1 MLKAFGLDDLEEL
14 LYLALVDAPSQSAD
28 ELARLAGATP
38 DQVTR
43 ILDGLVSAGLITR
56 LPGAPRQYCAIEPS
70 IGFTGL
76 VADRDERA
84 RRAQEQA
91 QRARVT
97 AHQLAERFR
106 LRRARHPDDLIEVV
120 AGAEAIRERVFQLE
134 RMVRTEMRGIDVPPY
149 VDPANQPVF
158 ELLGKGTQVR
168 FLYDRSVLDMPGKLD
183 EIARFRAAGEE
194 GRVLA
199 GVPFKLIIADD
210 RLALIVLSESYGGV
224 TSALAI
230 GPSTLLEGLSRMF
243 ETLWRFATP
252 LQPTGSHPGADPPS
266 PEDSQLLALLASGM
280 TDKTIARRLGVNIRT
295 AQRRVQQLM
304 ERLGADTRFQAG
316 LQAKSRGWL

>member
-1 MLKAFGLDDLEEL
+1 
-14 LYLALVDAPSQSAD
+14 
-28 ELARLAGATP
+28 
-38 DQVTR
+38 
-43 ILDGLVSAGLITR
+43 
-56 LPGAPRQYCAIEPS
+56 
-70 IGFTGL
+70 
-76 VADRDERA
+76 
-84 RRAQEQA
+84 
-91 QRARVT
+91 
-97 AHQLAERFR
+97 
-106 LRRARHPDDLIEVV
+106 
-120 AGAEAIRERVFQLE
+120 
-134 RMVRTEMRGIDVPPY
+134 MRGIDVPPY

>member
-14 LYLALVDAPSQSAD
+14 LYLALVDAPSQYAD

-43 ILDGLVSAGLITR
+43 ILDGLESAGLITR

-106 LRRARHPDDLIEVV
+106 LRRARHPVDLIEVV
-120 AGAEAIRERVFQLE
+120 AGAEAIR
-134 RMVRTEMRGIDVPPY
+134 
-149 VDPANQPVF
+149 
-158 ELLGKGTQVR
+158 
-168 FLYDRSVLDMPGKLD
+168 
-183 EIARFRAAGEE
+183 
-194 GRVLA
+194 
-199 GVPFKLIIADD
+199 
-210 RLALIVLSESYGGV
+210 
-224 TSALAI
+224 
-230 GPSTLLEGLSRMF
+230 
-243 ETLWRFATP
+243 
-252 LQPTGSHPGADPPS
+252 
-266 PEDSQLLALLASGM
+266 SGCSSS
-280 TDKTIARRLGVNIRT
+280 N
-295 AQRRVQQLM
+295 
-304 ERLGADTRFQAG
+304 
-316 LQAKSRGWL
+316 GW